1 MAEPIEFASSTPRYS
16 LPLLFQGQVQKEF
29 FVNEAHSRVDALLHT
44 AIEGIA
50 DAPPSNPD
58 DGECWLVSETPVGD
72 WAGSANMLAAYSSG
86 VWQLILP
93 SDGMRVF
100 DKSADQMRLYTGTW
114 EKPNEPT
121 LPQGGTVVD
130 SEARQAI
137 TDLIETLREARIL
150 APNTP

>member
-50 DAPPSNPD
+50 DAPPSNPN

-72 WAGSANMLAAYSSG
+72 WAGCANMLAAFSSG
-86 VWQLILP
+86 VWQLMPP
-93 SDGMRVF
+93 SDGMRAF

-114 EKPNEPT
+114 EMPNEPP

-130 SEARQAI
+130 IEARQAI
-137 TDLIETLREARIL
+137 ADLFQTLRAARIL
-150 APNTP
+150 SPNTL